1 MINPIELSNKRIL
14 FIGDVTGLD
23 KIIINQITELGASI
37 SIYKELEVSKIE
49 LSIKELINREGS
61 FDGLV
66 FGIIHSDFRPLRY
79 VKPDNVRSIM
89 NDNFDVF
96 IEVIRSL
103 KRFKGINDKASLVA
117 ISSISSIRAM
127 KAKMIFSAS
136 KAALDAAI
144 RCLAVEFIDNGIR
157 INSVLKGFVDVDF
170 EKSHIQDITS
180 INKEK
185 IEPKHFLG
193 ITKAIEIANVVAFLL
208 SDATSTITGASIV
221 VDGGYTL

>member
-1 MINPIELSNKRIL
+1 
-14 FIGDVTGLD
+14 
-23 KIIINQITELGASI
+23 
-37 SIYKELEVSKIE
+37 
-49 LSIKELINREGS
+49 
-61 FDGLV
+61 
-66 FGIIHSDFRPLRY
+66 
-79 VKPDNVRSIM
+79 M